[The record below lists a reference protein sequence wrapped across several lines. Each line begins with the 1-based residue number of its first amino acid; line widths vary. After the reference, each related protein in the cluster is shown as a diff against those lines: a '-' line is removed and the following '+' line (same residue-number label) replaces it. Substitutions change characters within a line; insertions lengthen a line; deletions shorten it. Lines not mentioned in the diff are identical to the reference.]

1 MSKLHS
7 NHPITNSTNQ
17 PKVTSSLLIR
27 AFQQLPAKE
36 SRALVEFV
44 RCPLFNRREEVT
56 RLCEYL
62 AAHIGKPAQKAF
74 VAESLFEAAFPGELY
89 DNRRLRHVMSYTLD
103 ALRQYFA
110 LAEWQSNKAECQQTL
125 VRALRNRGLEKLF
138 GKALD
143 KADSQG
149 ERRNVR
155 DAQHHFQQYQ
165 LHQEK
170 LEHKARSERSASL
183 NLQPLPDELTI
194 FYVSEMLRHA
204 CSALMHQAVAGQ
216 TYHMQLLDA
225 ILSVAEKGEMLETP
239 AVAVYYHAYRMLQS
253 PEDELPFERLKNLL
267 AQHENRFG
275 QEEMRGLYLMAIN
288 GCIRRMN
295 AGKRAYIREAF
306 DVYRAALERNFLTE
320 NGFLSSFTFKNI
332 IRIGAAL
339 GEHAWTEQFIEQYRN
354 TLQPHERDNSYRYNR
369 AFLYFQKA
377 DYARAMPLL
386 QQVELE
392 DPLNNL
398 HARRMLVRSYF
409 ELGEQDALES
419 VLQSFGAYLNRQKNL
434 GYHQELNLN
443 FVRFMLRLIRLPTRD
458 EEGKVSLRKDISAE
472 KQVAEREWLMEKLAE
487 AQSSDDSKSSDE

>member
-1 MSKLHS
+1 
-7 NHPITNSTNQ
+7 
-17 PKVTSSLLIR
+17 VDTSGDY
-27 AFQQLPAKE
+27 
-36 SRALVEFV
+36 
-44 RCPLFNRREEVT
+44 T
-56 RLCEYL
+56 
-62 AAHIGKPAQKAF
+62 GKPTQKAF
-74 VAESLFEAAFPGELY
+74 AAEKLFEAAFLQEVY
-89 DNRRLRHVMSYTLD
+89 DNSRLRLAMSYSLE
-103 ALRQYFA
+103 ALRQC
-110 LAEWQSNKAECQQTL
+110 LGLIEWQSDKANCQQTL
-125 VRALRNRGLEKLF
+125 LRALRNRGLDKLF
-138 GKALD
+138 DKALD
-143 KADSQG
+143 KAASHG

-155 DAQHHFQQYQ
+155 DAQHHFHQYQ

-183 NLQPLPDELTI
+183 NLQPLPDELTT

-225 ILSVAEKGEMLETP
+225 ILGVVEKGHMLETP
-239 AVAVYYHAYRMLQS
+239 AVAVYYHAYRMLQL
-253 PEDELPFERLKNLL
+253 PEEDQPFQHLKQLL
-267 AQHENRFG
+267 NQHEGRFG

-295 AGKRAYIREAF
+295 AGKRVYIREAF

-332 IRIGAAL
+332 IRAGAAL

-354 TLQPHERDNSYRYNR
+354 TLHPRERDNAYRFNR
-369 AFLYFQKA
+369 AFLYFQNA
-377 DYARAMPLL
+377 DYAQAMPLL

-419 VLQSFGAYLNRQKNL
+419 LLQSFGAFLNRQKNL

-443 FVRFMLRLIRLPTRD
+443 FVRFMLRLIRLVPN
-458 EEGKVSLRKDISAE
+458 EAAAKASLSKDIAAE
-472 KQVAEREWLMEKLAE
+472 KQVAEREWLLEKLGG
-487 AQSSDDSKSSDE
+487 S